1 MKKKEIVFLVSF
13 KYLAA
18 YLNLQKNLIDRFSNN
33 FDLIHFVNVDKLRIY
48 SNRFEKD
55 QVNNIYSK
63 NKILKKKKIKVFN
76 PNNIKEL
83 RIYLIKKKCIIVNT
97 ASRSLEYL
105 KVLRLIKKEN
115 FKQIVLGNIG
125 NIQMS
130 VNYWHKHN
138 MNTFLNFF
146 YKFLSRWILRVFVIL
161 RFINPI
167 DVRFVSNQKFYKGF
181 VKKEN
186 NILLKIFPRYYK
198 KVILVKSKI
207 FDEISIKK
215 NYHEK
220 YIVHLDQYPYS
231 RDTLLTGKLKKKKI
245 DIHYKNLL
253 NFLKHISILF
263 KKKVIIS
270 IHPDYNQK
278 WVKKRFVNYDV
289 VKFQTKEL
297 IENSFIVTFFDSSAI
312 LYALNLKKKILS
324 IRSKLFY
331 HGKKYN
337 SDLYSDLINLKKI
350 DIDKNEY
357 LSLNKKD
364 FLNELNENKKN
375 YKKYLN
381 IYSSNNL
388 KVSGTTTI
396 INYIN
401 SNFF

>member
-13 KYLAA
+13 RYLAS
-18 YLNLQKNLIDRFSNN
+18 YLNLQNNLIIRFSKN
-33 FDLIHFVNVDKLRIY
+33 FDLIHFVNVDKLKIY
-48 SNRFEKD
+48 SNRFENNKD
-55 QVNNIYSK
+55 KKNYLK

-83 RIYLIKKKCIIVNT
+83 KIYLAQKKCIIVNT
-97 ASRSLEYL
+97 VSRSLEYI
-105 KVLRLIKKEN
+105 KVLRLIKKKN

-130 VNYWHKHN
+130 VNYWHEHN
-138 MNTFLNFF
+138 INTFLNFF
-146 YKFLSRWILRVFVIL
+146 YKFFSRWILRVFVIL

-181 VKKEN
+181 LRKQN
-186 NILLKIFPRYYK
+186 NVLLKVFPRYYK

-207 FDEISIKK
+207 FDEIPVKK
-215 NYHEK
+215 KYHEK

-245 DIHYKNLL
+245 DIHYKNLS
-253 NFLKHISILF
+253 NFLKYISKLF
-263 KKKVIIS
+263 KKKIIVS

-278 WVKKRFVNYDV
+278 WVKKRFVNYEV

-312 LYALNLKKKILS
+312 LYALNLNKKILS

-364 FLNELNENKKN
+364 FLNELNKNKKN

-388 KVSGTTTI
+388 KTSGTTTI

>member
-1 MKKKEIVFLVSF
+1 M
-13 KYLAA
+13 
-18 YLNLQKNLIDRFSNN
+18 
-33 FDLIHFVNVDKLRIY
+33 
-48 SNRFEKD
+48 
-55 QVNNIYSK
+55 
-63 NKILKKKKIKVFN
+63 
-76 PNNIKEL
+76 
-83 RIYLIKKKCIIVNT
+83 
-97 ASRSLEYL
+97 
-105 KVLRLIKKEN
+105 
-115 FKQIVLGNIG
+115 
-125 NIQMS
+125 
-130 VNYWHKHN
+130 
-138 MNTFLNFF
+138 
-146 YKFLSRWILRVFVIL
+146 
-161 RFINPI
+161 
-167 DVRFVSNQKFYKGF
+167 
-181 VKKEN
+181 
-186 NILLKIFPRYYK
+186 
-198 KVILVKSKI
+198 
-207 FDEISIKK
+207 
-215 NYHEK
+215 
-220 YIVHLDQYPYS
+220 
-231 RDTLLTGKLKKKKI
+231 
-245 DIHYKNLL
+245 
-253 NFLKHISILF
+253 
-263 KKKVIIS
+263 IIS